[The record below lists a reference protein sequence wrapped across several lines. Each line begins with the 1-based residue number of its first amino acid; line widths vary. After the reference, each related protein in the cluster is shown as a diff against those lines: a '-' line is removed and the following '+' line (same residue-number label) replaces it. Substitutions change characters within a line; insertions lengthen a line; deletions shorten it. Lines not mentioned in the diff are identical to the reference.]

1 MFCLWEAIV
10 DVDIDIS
17 WLVKVRK
24 HFDKMEKEHTQTERK
39 KLGSLS
45 RNSHLKRMVL
55 DRLHDHL
62 THFYLKSD
70 FLSYWNSLSPEFEN
84 LYTLVTINVTIK
96 LLNTRR
102 ESASSK
108 TFQDY
113 ISLLLSEN
121 LTEAAKSN
129 YSIDSSRNC
138 SEPGTQA
145 NDHQDIHTAFCKG
158 LKWEV
163 KFVSK
168 SVINLSRR
176 NLSPPEISL
185 LSKGLKFVPSASK
198 IDRAKLKG
206 EREREFEE
214 NGRKLHLMRPFC
226 NYDWTFRAD
235 KFRPKSSFN
244 PRNTSTIIETYLSC
258 LKERFLDIGTTSKRQ

>member
-1 MFCLWEAIV
+1 MVCLWEAIV
-10 DVDIDIS
+10 DVDIDIN
-17 WLVKVRK
+17 WLVKVTK
-24 HFDKMEKEHTQTERK
+24 HFDKIEKEHTQTKRK

-45 RNSHLKRMVL
+45 RNSHLKTMVL

-70 FLSYWNSLSPEFEN
+70 FLSYWNFLSPEFEN
-84 LYTLVTINVTIK
+84 LYPLVTINVTIK
-96 LLNTRR
+96 FLNTRK
-102 ESASSK
+102 EKASSK

-113 ISLLLSEN
+113 ISLLLSDD

-138 SEPGTQA
+138 SELGTQA
-145 NDHQDIHTAFCKG
+145 NNHEDIHTAFCKG

-168 SVINLSRR
+168 SAINLSRR

-185 LSKGLKFVPSASK
+185 LSKGLKFVPSANK
-198 IDRAKLKG
+198 IDRAKLK
-206 EREREFEE
+206 RERESSKNMEGSFTSCDTFAITRELLE
-214 NGRKLHLMRPFC
+214 LTNLDRSLLLIQGIQVLSLKLILVVWRRGF
-226 NYDWTFRAD
+226 
-235 KFRPKSSFN
+235 
-244 PRNTSTIIETYLSC
+244 
-258 LKERFLDIGTTSKRQ
+258 

>member
-24 HFDKMEKEHTQTERK
+24 HFDKIEKEHTQIKRK

-45 RNSHLKRMVL
+45 RNSHLRRMVL
-55 DRLHDHL
+55 DRIDDHL
-62 THFYLKSD
+62 THFYLKSH

-84 LYTLVTINVTIK
+84 LYALVTINVTIK
-96 LLNTRR
+96 LLNTQR

-138 SEPGTQA
+138 SELGTEA
-145 NDHQDIHTAFCKG
+145 NDHQDIHSAFCKG

-185 LSKGLKFVPSASK
+185 LSKGLKFVPSANK
-198 IDRAKLKG
+198 IDRAKLKR
-206 EREREFEE
+206 ERERESSKNMEGSFTSCGPFAIMIELLE
-214 NGRKLHLMRPFC
+214 LTNLDLSLLLIHGIQVLSLKLILVVWRRGF
-226 NYDWTFRAD
+226 
-235 KFRPKSSFN
+235 
-244 PRNTSTIIETYLSC
+244 
-258 LKERFLDIGTTSKRQ
+258 